1 VQTVVLVVEE
11 QDTQLHCKQVELQV
25 QIATLIDRDTL
36 VDKEH
41 LADLR
46 LLAAA
51 VEVLVALV
59 KQD

>member
-1 VQTVVLVVEE
+1 VQTVVLVVED

-36 VDKEH
+36 VEMQH
-41 LADLR
+41 LVDLVH
-46 LLAAA
+46 LVVA
-51 VEVLVALV
+51 VEVLVVLV